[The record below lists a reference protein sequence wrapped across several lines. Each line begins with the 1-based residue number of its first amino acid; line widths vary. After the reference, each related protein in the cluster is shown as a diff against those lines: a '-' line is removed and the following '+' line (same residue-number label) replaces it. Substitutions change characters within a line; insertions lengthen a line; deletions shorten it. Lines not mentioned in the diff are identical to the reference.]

1 MAILAVAEM
10 YNNANQVEEVFRV
23 WLCRIAEMFDV
34 VQPDV
39 DGFRECKMFV
49 DFLPTEVG
57 QVEVESFE
65 VEDQTVW
72 C

>member
-1 MAILAVAEM
+1 
-10 YNNANQVEEVFRV
+10 
-23 WLCRIAEMFDV
+23 MFDV

-39 DGFRECKMFV
+39 DGFRECKMLV